1 MLRIL
6 YQDAAGRRLVFRT
19 TLDESDAGFTSYKFS
34 STGELLTLTFNSGG
48 LTATMQLGGQSFTFD
63 ETQPG
68 STSTRQ
74 QAASLIAGASSA
86 FRDSLEQL
94 TRDGFKYLTDFGVAA
109 ETLQTIFFYNSVTPT
124 ERVAA
129 KVVQDYVSVFD
140 SNTTQPC
147 PFESQ
152 FGADYY
158 Q

>member
-1 MLRIL
+1 M
-6 YQDAAGRRLVFRT
+6 
-19 TLDESDAGFTSYKFS
+19 GFGTQISNALS
-34 STGELLTLTFNSGG
+34 CADCGELLTLTFNSGG

-74 QAASLIAGASSA
+74 QATSLIASASSA

-129 KVVQDYVSVFD
+129 KVVQVHVSVFD
-140 SNTTQPC
+140 SNTTQPS